1 MAIPI
6 RHSEDLG
13 KLVRQL
19 RTEQGL
25 LQVDLAGLAGTGNRF
40 IVDLERGK
48 PMLQLQKVLDVLDLM
63 GLEVLVRRSGISK
76 PDVHL
81 QRTRLVRTGS
91 I

>member
-1 MAIPI
+1 MPTNDSPVPLATPI

-25 LQVDLAGLAGTGNRF
+25 LQIDLAGLAGTGNRF

-48 PMLQLQKVLDVLDLM
+48 PTLQLQKVLDVLDLM
-63 GLEVLVRRSGISK
+63 GLEVVVRPKGGKRHGE
-76 PDVHL
+76 
-81 QRTRLVRTGS
+81 
-91 I
+91 

>member
-1 MAIPI
+1 MPTTDSSPTQAATI

-19 RTEQGL
+19 RAEQGL

-48 PMLQLQKVLDVLDLM
+48 PTLQLQKVLDVLDLM
-63 GLEVLVRRSGISK
+63 GLEVVVRRKGGNR
-76 PDVHL
+76 H
-81 QRTRLVRTGS
+81 GE
-91 I
+91 